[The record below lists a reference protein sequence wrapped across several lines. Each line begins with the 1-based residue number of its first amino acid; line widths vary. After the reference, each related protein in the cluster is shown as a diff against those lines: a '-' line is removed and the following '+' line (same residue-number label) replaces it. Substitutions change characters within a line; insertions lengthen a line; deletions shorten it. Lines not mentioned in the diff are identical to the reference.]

1 MVDRSALRACVVLL
15 GLSASTVLAQ
25 GTPRAV
31 LEGVWKVTDI
41 LVTGAGAYAAPIPQ
55 PGIFIFAKNHYSL
68 IWTAGAKPRTLFKG
82 QVPTTKEK
90 VAAFDSLAASAG
102 TYEVNGSSVT
112 FRFLV
117 ARSPNAAFIDEEF
130 SIEGNTLT
138 LTWVSS
144 NGHVRLGQEVV
155 KSTLPVSTT
164 RMKLTRVE

>member
-1 MVDRSALRACVVLL
+1 MLNRSTLGTCLVLWS
-15 GLSASTVLAQ
+15 LSASTLLAQ
-25 GTPRAV
+25 GTPRAS
-31 LEGVWKVTDI
+31 LQGVWKVADI
-41 LVTGAGAYAAPIPQ
+41 LVTGAGAYAAPAPQ
-55 PGIFIFAKNHYSL
+55 PGVFIFAKNHYSL
-68 IWTAGAKPRTLFKG
+68 IWIAGSTPRTLFKG
-82 QVPTTKEK
+82 QVPTSEEK

-102 TYEVNGSSVT
+102 TYEVNGSTVT